1 MIPIIILVFYL
12 FASLPFHI
20 ILFTFQL
27 SKIFILKRFIHL
39 ILAGIITTG
48 ISFAQNDASSVFPD
62 DYLGVY
68 KGKLNINSDRGT
80 QEITMEFHLKATDS
94 IDTFEYILV
103 YGEGDSRQQRNYT
116 LRTLNKAKGEYLVDE
131 NNGILLDDKVVDNRM
146 YALFEVQGTLL
157 TTFITFKE
165 DHIIFEIAAA
175 RRENARTTHAENEE
189 RTEVI
194 SYPVST
200 VQRAVLKR
208 Q

>member
-1 MIPIIILVFYL
+1 M
-12 FASLPFHI
+12 
-20 ILFTFQL
+20 
-27 SKIFILKRFIHL
+27 KRFIHL
-39 ILAGIITTG
+39 ILAGIITTA
-48 ISFAQNDASSVFPD
+48 ISFAQNDVSSVFPD
-62 DYLGVY
+62 DFLGVY

-94 IDTFEYILV
+94 MDTFEYILV
-103 YGEGDSRQQRNYT
+103 YGEGDSWQQRNYT

-165 DHIIFEIAAA
+165 DHMIFEIAAA
-175 RRENARTTHAENEE
+175 RRENARTTYAENDE

>member
-1 MIPIIILVFYL
+1 M
-12 FASLPFHI
+12 
-20 ILFTFQL
+20 
-27 SKIFILKRFIHL
+27 
-39 ILAGIITTG
+39 
-48 ISFAQNDASSVFPD
+48 
-62 DYLGVY
+62 
-68 KGKLNINSDRGT
+68 
-80 QEITMEFHLKATDS
+80 
-94 IDTFEYILV
+94 
-103 YGEGDSRQQRNYT
+103 YGEGDSWQQRNYT
-116 LRTLNKAKGEYLVDE
+116 LLTLNKAKGEYLVDE

-165 DHIIFEIAAA
+165 DHMIFEIAAA
-175 RRENARTTHAENEE
+175 RRENARTTYAENDE

>member
-48 ISFAQNDASSVFPD
+48 ISFAQNDVSSVFPD

-68 KGKLNINSDRGT
+68 NGKLNINSDRGT

-94 IDTFEYILV
+94 MDTFE
-103 YGEGDSRQQRNYT
+103 
-116 LRTLNKAKGEYLVDE
+116 
-131 NNGILLDDKVVDNRM
+131 
-146 YALFEVQGTLL
+146 
-157 TTFITFKE
+157 
-165 DHIIFEIAAA
+165 
-175 RRENARTTHAENEE
+175 
-189 RTEVI
+189 
-194 SYPVST
+194 
-200 VQRAVLKR
+200 
-208 Q
+208 